1 LPRTEATSE
10 IEALGADLSRESQ
23 IATVTK
29 QRLYMSSAGTLREV
43 RTVTGGLNHRPTDSL
58 LGIASRIGGTEH
70 TSWFEAL
77 TVIAWLYYQVQGT
90 SRNAPKRETGSAL
103 FDGLTDA

>member
-1 LPRTEATSE
+1 
-10 IEALGADLSRESQ
+10 
-23 IATVTK
+23 
-29 QRLYMSSAGTLREV
+29 MSSAGTLREV